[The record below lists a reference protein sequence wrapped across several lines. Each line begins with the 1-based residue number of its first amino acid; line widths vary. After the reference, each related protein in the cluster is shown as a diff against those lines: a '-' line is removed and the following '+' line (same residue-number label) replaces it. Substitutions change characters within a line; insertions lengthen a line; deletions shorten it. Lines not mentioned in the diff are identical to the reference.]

1 MAGSWGLTMGSTR
14 MRKGLAVVAIGVAV
28 FATLGEATKS
38 NTAEKVAPGDTGLAA
53 ASSGTTITPVFQ
65 VGDEVKLGDWRVK
78 VHTVTDPLVSTN
90 EFFEP
95 KPGNR
100 FIAIDTEVTNTT
112 SRPQTVSSL
121 LCFEL
126 QDDKNQSYDQAITGD
141 TSVKSPDGEVDA
153 KGSRRGVLTY
163 EVPTSATGL
172 KLRFKCELFSKG
184 SAIIALG

>member
-1 MAGSWGLTMGSTR
+1 
-14 MRKGLAVVAIGVAV
+14 MRKGLAVAAIGVAA

-38 NTAEKVAPGDTGLAA
+38 NTAEKVGPGDTGLAA
-53 ASSGTTITPVFQ
+53 ASSGTTAPTPIFQ

-78 VHTVTDPLVSTN
+78 VHSVTDPLVSTN
-90 EFFEP
+90 EFLKP

-100 FIAIDTEVTNTT
+100 YIAIDTEVTNMT
-112 SRPQTVSSL
+112 SQPQTVSSL
-121 LCFEL
+121 FCFEL
-126 QDDKNQSYDQAITGD
+126 QDDKNQSYDYAITGD

-153 KGSRRGVLTY
+153 RGSRRGMLTY
-163 EVPTSATGL
+163 EVPESATGL